1 MARLKNKVA
10 LITGGSG
17 GIGLAIAQRYANEG
31 ASVFLTDL
39 NEDKLK
45 KAVQQV
51 GPSKADYLVADV
63 TKPEDN
69 QRMVEQCVAKFG
81 GLDIFVANAGIEGTL
96 KPIPEY
102 DLKTFEQ
109 VMAVNVTGVWLGLK
123 HAIPAIAKRG
133 GGSIVVMAS
142 VAGVIGSPGMS
153 AYIASKHASI
163 GLMRTAALEA
173 APMGIRVNSI
183 NPGPVETRM
192 MESIESQAGGGD
204 AEMGAGVRQQFT
216 ERIPLKRY
224 ARPEEIADLALFL
237 ASDESSYI
245 TGQTHLIDGGQR
257 AG

>member
-1 MARLKNKVA
+1 MARLQDKVA
-10 LITGGSG
+10 LITGGAG

-31 ASVFLTDL
+31 ASVFLTDIS
-39 NEDKLK
+39 EDALK
-45 KAVQQV
+45 KAVQQI
-51 GPSKADYLVADV
+51 GPNRADYAVADV

-81 GLDIFVANAGIEGTL
+81 GLDIFVANAGIEGEV
-96 KPIPEY
+96 KPITEY
-102 DLKTFEQ
+102 DLKTFEK
-109 VMAVNVTGVWLGLK
+109 VISVNVTGVWLGLK
-123 HAIPAIAKRG
+123 YAIPAIAKRG
-133 GGSIVVMAS
+133 GGSIIVMSS

-153 AYIASKHASI
+153 AYIASKHAAI

-192 MESIESQAGGGD
+192 MESLETQFAGGD
-204 AEMGAGVRQQFT
+204 AAMGAGVRQQFV

-224 ARPEEIADLALFL
+224 ARPEEVADLALFL
-237 ASDESSYI
+237 ASEESAYI
-245 TGQTHLIDGGQR
+245 TGQTHLIEGGQR

>member
-39 NEDKLK
+39 NEDTLK

-81 GLDIFVANAGIEGTL
+81 GLDIFVANAGIEGVV
-96 KPIPEY
+96 KPITEY
-102 DLKTFEQ
+102 DLQTFEK
-109 VMAVNVTGVWLGLK
+109 VMAVNVTGVWLGMK
-123 HAIPAIAKRG
+123 YAIPAIAKRG
-133 GGSIVVMAS
+133 GGSIVILSS

-153 AYIASKHASI
+153 AYIASKHAVI

-173 APMGIRVNSI
+173 APMGIRVNTI

-192 MESIESQAGGGD
+192 MESLETQFAGGD
-204 AEMGAGVRQQFT
+204 ATMGAGVRQQFV

-224 ARPEEIADLALFL
+224 ARPEEIANLALFL
-237 ASDESSYI
+237 ASEESSYI